1 MAKVTIPNRPFGPFP
16 AVLVGTSSP
25 HSLRPGASLN
35 EEDVDGRPNY
45 TTAGACGV
53 VSMEPVLYV
62 SLRNIH
68 LTTRGIKESGFFS
81 VNIPSADQVQRV
93 DYCGM
98 VSGRTTDK
106 SGVFTSFYDERGT
119 APMISECPMNMLCKV
134 IQTIPLFD
142 FEFFLGEIVA
152 AYLDEQCLT
161 DGKPDPKKINPM
173 ILMGNNYWGLGQ
185 AAGAVFK
192 EGAVFRKSR

>member
-1 MAKVTIPNRPFGPFP
+1 MAKIKIQNRPFGPFP
-16 AVLVGTSSP
+16 TVLVG
-25 HSLRPGASLN
+25 A
-35 EEDVDGRPNY
+35 EVEARPNY

-68 LTTRGIKESGFFS
+68 HTTQGIKENGYFS
-81 VNIPSADQVQRV
+81 VNIPSADQVQKT

-106 SGVFTSFYDERGT
+106 SSMFTSFYDELGK
-119 APMISECPMNMLCKV
+119 APLISECPMNMLCKV
-134 IQTIPLFD
+134 INTIPLFD

-152 AYLDEQCLT
+152 AYVNEQCLT

-173 ILMGNNYWGLGQ
+173 ILMGNNYWNLDQ
-185 AAGAVFK
+185 AIGAVFK
-192 EGAVFRKSR
+192 EGAALRTSR